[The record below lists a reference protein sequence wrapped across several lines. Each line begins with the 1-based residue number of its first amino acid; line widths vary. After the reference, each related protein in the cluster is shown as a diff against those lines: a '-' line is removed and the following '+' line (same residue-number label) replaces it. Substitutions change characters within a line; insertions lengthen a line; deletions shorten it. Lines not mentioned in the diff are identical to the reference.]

1 MHVVAV
7 LFMATSLATAAQ
19 ADGAPPADSPPS
31 GPLAEAKTILATED
45 WKAAANAFLK
55 FLRKQPGAPE
65 AAEATFWTGYSLV
78 KAGDFE
84 QAIQMLR
91 PFESGGAGG
100 LEDDKWADDA
110 LLQLGHAYQGTG
122 EADEALECWKRLV
135 EKYPTSVWRNETLL
149 NIVSLLY
156 SSGNF
161 ADCFPYCERVMK
173 EITDPNA
180 TWETRYTGAYCL
192 NALRQFDEAEQW
204 IDRWFDPMNALDEA
218 WRTVLGA
225 QRQFLEAT
233 PNKGLQA
240 IESLQRDFTDL
251 EAGQWLDV
259 LLRSSMILRQ
269 NDRAE
274 VARSMLVAAVPR
286 LAGQPDYQIHAVLD
300 ELAAVIGSDKPQ
312 ECLDELARLTD
323 LESTPPTARVL
334 IRERRVDGLRNSER
348 SREAAEWLQR
358 ALEQEQAEFPR
369 FRAAMLLSEV
379 LANDLNDREAAVKL
393 LDELLPT
400 LKRRDFSRG
409 VRERLQEYRAAAG
422 GK

>member
-1 MHVVAV
+1 MHVIAT
-7 LFMATSLATAAQ
+7 LLIATSLASGAQ
-19 ADGAPPADSPPS
+19 ADGVPPTDSPPT

-65 AAEATFWTGYSLV
+65 AAEATFWAGYSLV

-84 QAIQMLR
+84 QAIQALL
-91 PFESGGAGG
+91 PFEDRLA
-100 LEDDKWADDA
+100 DDKWADDA
-110 LLQLGHAYQGTG
+110 LLQLGHAYQGAG
-122 EADEALECWKRLV
+122 EGDDALECWKRLV

-173 EITDPNA
+173 EITDPNG

-192 NALRQFDEAEQW
+192 NALRRFDEADQW
-204 IDRWFDPMNALDEA
+204 IERWFDPMNPLEEA
-218 WRTVLGA
+218 WRTVVLGS
-225 QRQFLEAT
+225 QRQLLEGKPSDA
-233 PNKGLQA
+233 LQV
-240 IESLQRDFTDL
+240 IESLQSDFTDL
-251 EAGQWLDV
+251 DAGQWLDV
-259 LLRSSMILRQ
+259 LLRSSQMLRQ
-269 NDRAE
+269 NGRADY
-274 VARSMLVAAVPR
+274 ARSMLDAALPR
-286 LAGQPDYQIHAVLD
+286 LAGQPDYQVHAVLD
-300 ELAAVIGSDKPQ
+300 ELAAVIGPDKPQ
-312 ECLDELARLTD
+312 EFHDELARLVD
-323 LESTPPTARVL
+323 LESTSATVRVL
-334 IRERRVDGLRNSER
+334 IRDRHVDDLRKTER
-348 SREAAEWLQR
+348 SREAAELLRR
-358 ALEQEQAEFPR
+358 ALESEQAEFPR

-379 LANDLNDREAAVKL
+379 LADDLNDREAAVKL

-409 VRERLQEYRAAAG
+409 VRERLQEYRTAAG

>member
-1 MHVVAV
+1 MQLVAAFV
-7 LFMATSLATAAQ
+7 IATSLATAAQ
-19 ADGAPPADSPPS
+19 ADEGPPPDSPPT

-84 QAIQMLR
+84 QAIQTLR

-110 LLQLGHAYQGTG
+110 LLQLGHAYQGAG
-122 EADEALECWKRLV
+122 EGDEAIECWKRLV
-135 EKYPTSVWRNETLL
+135 EKYPASVWRNETLL

-156 SSGNF
+156 ASGNF

-173 EITDPNA
+173 EITDPSG

-192 NALRQFDEAEQW
+192 NALRRFDEAEQW
-204 IDRWFDPMNALDEA
+204 IDRWFDPMNAIEEA
-218 WRTVLGA
+218 WRTLLGA
-225 QRQFLEAT
+225 QRQLLKGEPSEA
-233 PNKGLQA
+233 LQA

-251 EAGQWLDV
+251 DSGQWLDI
-259 LLRSSMILRQ
+259 LLRSSLMCRQ
-269 NDRAE
+269 NERADY
-274 VARSMLVAAVPR
+274 ARSMLDAAVPR
-286 LAGQPDYQIHAVLD
+286 LAGQPDYLIQAVLD

-312 ECLDELARLTD
+312 EFLDELARLTD
-323 LESTPPTARVL
+323 LESTAPTVRVL
-334 IRERRVDGLRNSER
+334 IRERQVDGLRTTER
-348 SREAAEWLQR
+348 SREAAELLRR
-358 ALEQEQAEFPR
+358 ALEREQAEFPR

-379 LANDLNDREAAVKL
+379 LANDLNERESAVRL
-393 LDELLPT
+393 LEELLPA